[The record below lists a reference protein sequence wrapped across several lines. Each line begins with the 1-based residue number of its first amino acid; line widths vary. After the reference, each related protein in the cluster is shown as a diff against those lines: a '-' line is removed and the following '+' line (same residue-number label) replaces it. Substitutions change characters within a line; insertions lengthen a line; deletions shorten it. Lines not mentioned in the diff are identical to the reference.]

1 MNRILAI
8 DPGTRCGWAVS
19 DHEAGVWDLR
29 VRSGEG
35 AGMRLVRFRSY
46 IREVL
51 DSGVQLVAYED
62 VMRHVGTEAAHIY
75 GALRGVIQEEC
86 EMRNIPYVGIAV
98 GTVKKHATGKGNAGK
113 DAMIDA
119 AVIRWGSHITDDNE
133 ADARWIREV
142 AILQYGGG
150 I

>member
-8 DPGTRCGWAVS
+8 DPGTKCGWAVS

-46 IREVL
+46 LREVL

-62 VMRHVGTEAAHIY
+62 VLRHAGTAAAHIY
-75 GALRGVIQEEC
+75 GAIVGCLQEEC
-86 EMRNIPYVGIAV
+86 ENRKVPYVAIHW
-98 GTVKKHATGKGNAGK
+98 GTIKKHATGKGNAGK
-113 DAMIDA
+113 DLMVSSAQKQ
-119 AVIRWGSHITDDNE
+119 WGSHVTDDNE

-150 I
+150 F